1 MIRRPPRST
10 RTDTLFPDTTRFRS
24 ASRSGKAPVW
34 LLAGLTIG
42 GASRA
47 RVDGFLY
54 LAPVLLALA
63 LAARVAAPEA
73 RSSMRRGMAWCVGG
87 IVVTSFIG
95 FWDVFKLTGG
105 YYDADRTSTRLN
117 SSH

>member
-1 MIRRPPRST
+1 MAFVFGG
-10 RTDTLFPDTTRFRS
+10 LWLLHV

-42 GASRA
+42 GASLA

-73 RSSMRRGMAWCVGG
+73 RSSMRRGMAWCVGRSEEH
-87 IVVTSFIG
+87 TSELQSLMRISYA
-95 FWDVFKLTGG
+95 VFCLTQKNTAYKK
-105 YYDADRTSTRLN
+105 YYHINKT
-117 SSH
+117 